1 MKKLILLFV
10 AGWSASLP
18 ADPILTFFFR
28 DYPAIEYARYMMGKM
43 KKPHAIAKRSLEGLG
58 NHNRIAGIFS
68 SYYGYINASD
78 TNGQTMY
85 PRKQSKGDVTVIVTN
100 KITPIMMFQTTV
112 SHWQIV
118 PGTPAAFYMCTL
130 KEDEETKL
138 QLWQVSKIPT
148 PENNQIP
155 ATESL
160 VIIAKPHNIHI
171 PLGATLTTQDANL
184 MLPTMYVKKGINSTR
199 NALYMLNLNFLFRP
213 IDLLYKREAK
223 RYGTLVSE

>member
-1 MKKLILLFV
+1 
-10 AGWSASLP
+10 
-18 ADPILTFFFR
+18 
-28 DYPAIEYARYMMGKM
+28 
-43 KKPHAIAKRSLEGLG
+43 
-58 NHNRIAGIFS
+58 
-68 SYYGYINASD
+68 
-78 TNGQTMY
+78 
-85 PRKQSKGDVTVIVTN
+85 
-100 KITPIMMFQTTV
+100 
-112 SHWQIV
+112 
-118 PGTPAAFYMCTL
+118 MCTL